1 MKKFTKKLYAKKR
14 CNIIFDMD
22 NSEILAKAKEILG
35 RDLTCIVPFEHLD
48 FSCDGSVFPCCPAL
62 IDKYSFG
69 DIFKD
74 KSVDKIW
81 NGEKAQEFRRS
92 ILDGSFRYCRLDSCL
107 NLSNIKYDDRYNKDL
122 SNKSLISDLPKEIY
136 FHIDSACNVRCI
148 TCRDEKVFMTEF
160 ANQYEKILDSV
171 MVPFA
176 KNARTVYFNGA
187 GEIFASKLCK
197 NLIQKLTEAYPD
209 LKFNLITNGILATKE
224 NIERY
229 GLKNKILSI
238 EVSMHAVT
246 KETYDKIVRGGDFD
260 AVMKNL
266 ETLSEMKKNGEI
278 KYLWLNYVVTS
289 YNYKEMIDFQK
300 LANKLGAYT
309 RFWEYRKWGTAEL
322 DNRYDEVAIFEPTHP
337 DYDKYL
343 EVVKDKI
350 FDEENC
356 CINYKLRPFN

>member
-1 MKKFTKKLYAKKR
+1 
-14 CNIIFDMD
+14 MD
-22 NSEILAKAKEILG
+22 NSEILAKAKKILG

-69 DIFKD
+69 NIFKD

-92 ILDGSFRYCRLDSCL
+92 ILDGSFKYCHLDSCL
-107 NLSNIKYDDRYNKDL
+107 DL
-122 SNKSLISDLPKEIY
+122 SNFKDDIRFYTDLSDKTLISDLPKEIY

-148 TCRDEKVFMTEF
+148 TCRDEKIFMQEEVKK
-160 ANQYEKILDSV
+160 YEEITDSV
-171 MVPFA
+171 IVPFA

-187 GEIFASKLCK
+187 GEVFASKLCK
-197 NLIQKLTEAYPD
+197 NLIQKLSEAYPD
-209 LKFNLITNGILATKE
+209 LRFNLITNGILATKE
-224 NIERY
+224 NIELY
-229 GLKNKILSI
+229 GLKNKIISI
-238 EVSMHAVT
+238 EVSIHATT

-266 ETLSEMKKNGEI
+266 ETLSEIKENGGI
-278 KYLWLNYVVTS
+278 QYLWLNFVVTS

-300 LANKLGAYT
+300 LADKLGAYT
-309 RFWEYRKWGTAEL
+309 RFWEYRKWGNAEL
-322 DNRYDEVAIFEPTHP
+322 DNHYDEVAIFEPTHP

-343 EVVKDKI
+343 EVVKNKI
-350 FDEENC
+350 FDEPNC
-356 CINYKLRPFN
+356 RINYKLRPIN